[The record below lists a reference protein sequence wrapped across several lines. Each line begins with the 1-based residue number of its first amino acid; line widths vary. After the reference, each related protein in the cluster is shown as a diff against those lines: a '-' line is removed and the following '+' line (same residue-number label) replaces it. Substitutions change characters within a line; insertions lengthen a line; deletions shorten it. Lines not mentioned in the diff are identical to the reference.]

1 MMNIRNLGWQE
12 SIGVKYIDHICAKV
26 CLKLWFES
34 IYVMLLSWDGF
45 KCDPA
50 TKFKT
55 ITL

>member
-12 SIGVKYIDHICAKV
+12 SGGVKYIDHICAKV